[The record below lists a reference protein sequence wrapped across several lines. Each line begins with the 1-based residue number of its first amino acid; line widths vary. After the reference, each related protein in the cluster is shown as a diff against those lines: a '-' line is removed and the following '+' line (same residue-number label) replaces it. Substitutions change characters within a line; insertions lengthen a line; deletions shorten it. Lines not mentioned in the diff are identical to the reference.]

1 MKKQLAQKIN
11 DKVMEILNNF
21 LITYKLAYYL
31 KFIWWVGAN
40 FLDSNLKAYIYIY
53 DILEARLSF

>member
-21 LITYKLAYYL
+21 PITYKLAYYL

-40 FLDSNLKAYIYIY
+40 FLDSNLKAHTHK
-53 DILEARLSF
+53 